1 MTTTDTTHTGTAQ
14 VLFDLDE
21 DGVGRLRLNRPEASN
36 GMNVPFLRALHEAV
50 MTATG
55 RPELRVLLLTGEG
68 KNFCAGGDVKTFA
81 AKGEA
86 LPDYLREATAWLQN
100 VAQALL
106 ALPVPVVAAVHG
118 FAAGGGGL
126 GLVCASDIVL
136 AGESA
141 KFMSGAARVGMAPD
155 AGSSVTLPQLVGLRK
170 AMEILLL
177 NPTLT
182 AAEAAEIGL
191 ITRVVADDA
200 LHDEA
205 LAVAR
210 TLAAGAPARV
220 GRASSPVGDAE
231 PVGGPPGPSS
241 RFPLAGLADDRSWR
255 RPRFPGL
262 RAVPRISTFHHAKEP
277 GRGHPGVPAIGAVR
291 LVAGGGP
298 ARLSW
303 CRHLRPAGR
312 RVTRRAPQRGR
323 RGGPGASQSDPR
335 VRAASAPR
343 GRGHCST
350 VRWSSSVVRIGPPSP

>member
-1 MTTTDTTHTGTAQ
+1 MTTTDTTHTDRTHTGTAQ

-210 TLAAGAPARV
+210 TLAGGAPRALGAVKRLVWSGLGNRVEAQLPEEARTV
-220 GRASSPVGDAE
+220 SELSGTADARE
-231 PVGGPPGPSS
+231 
-241 RFPLAGLADDRSWR
+241 GLAAVLERRS
-255 RPRFPGL
+255 PRF
-262 RAVPRISTFHHAKEP
+262 T
-277 GRGHPGVPAIGAVR
+277 GR
-291 LVAGGGP
+291 
-298 ARLSW
+298 
-303 CRHLRPAGR
+303 
-312 RVTRRAPQRGR
+312 
-323 RGGPGASQSDPR
+323 
-335 VRAASAPR
+335 
-343 GRGHCST
+343 
-350 VRWSSSVVRIGPPSP
+350 

>member
-14 VLFDLDE
+14 VLFDLDD

-68 KNFCAGGDVKTFA
+68 ENFCAGGDVKTFA

-182 AAEAAEIGL
+182 AADAAEIGL
-191 ITRVVADDA
+191 ITRVVADHA

-210 TLAAGAPARV
+210 TLAAGAPRALGAVKRLVWSGLGNRVEAQLPEEARTV
-220 GRASSPVGDAE
+220 SELSGTADARE
-231 PVGGPPGPSS
+231 
-241 RFPLAGLADDRSWR
+241 GLAAVLERRS
-255 RPRFPGL
+255 PRF
-262 RAVPRISTFHHAKEP
+262 T
-277 GRGHPGVPAIGAVR
+277 GR
-291 LVAGGGP
+291 
-298 ARLSW
+298 
-303 CRHLRPAGR
+303 
-312 RVTRRAPQRGR
+312 
-323 RGGPGASQSDPR
+323 
-335 VRAASAPR
+335 
-343 GRGHCST
+343 
-350 VRWSSSVVRIGPPSP
+350 